1 MFSIC
6 LYKFFV
12 IYKKII
18 PVILRD
24 ASHQIPITKIRGSL
38 KIKGEMKNS
47 KQETSLCTFIDASER
62 KRECARRKMHAH
74 RRAEMF
80 HRFLTEGIACH
91 ETWSA
96 LRNADGIRTRVAK
109 GKGKPMMLKRDAW
122 KEIL

>member
-24 ASHQIPITKIRGSL
+24 VASHQIPITKIRGSL

-47 KQETSLCTFIDASER
+47 KQETSLCTFIDASKR
-62 KRECARRKMHAH
+62 KRETESV
-74 RRAEMF
+74 RADRCTHIDEQ
-80 HRFLTEGIACH
+80 RCSIA
-91 ETWSA
+91 S
-96 LRNADGIRTRVAK
+96 
-109 GKGKPMMLKRDAW
+109 
-122 KEIL
+122 